1 MRFLAILPIILY
13 LKASEMDVNKIDHWV
28 FDLDNTLYPARF
40 GLFDQISARIT
51 KYVQNHFDCPHDQ
64 AIDIQKSYFQD
75 YDTTLNGMMR
85 LQNIDPKHFLD
96 FVHDVDFSGLE
107 NAPKLTETLKKLPGK
122 KYIFTNADTPYARRV
137 IEKLDLDHMFELICD
152 IVLCDYSPKPKMH
165 AYQTLLNK
173 SDIDPLRAVFFED
186 MARNLEPA
194 KALGMKTVWI
204 NSGSDWGMRGKGDYI
219 DEEIDDIEE
228 YLNALAD

>member
-1 MRFLAILPIILY
+1 MQI
-13 LKASEMDVNKIDHWV
+13 DKIDHWI
-28 FDLDNTLYPARF
+28 FDLDNTLYPSYY
-40 GLFDQISARIT
+40 GLFDQISANIT
-51 KYVQNHFDCPHDQ
+51 QYVQNHFDCPREK
-64 AIDIQKSYFQD
+64 AIAIQKSYFHK
-75 YDTTLNGMMR
+75 YDTTLNGMMK

-96 FVHDVDFSGLE
+96 FVHDVDFSGLD
-107 NAPKLTETLKKLPGK
+107 NAPKLAETLNKLPGK
-122 KYIFTNADTPYARRV
+122 KYIFTNADTPYAKRV
-137 IEKLDLDHMFELICD
+137 IEKLDLDDMFVLICD

-219 DEEIDDIEE
+219 DQEIDNIEE
-228 YLNALAD
+228 YLNALAH